1 MEGGP
6 QPAVLIWWCGVP
18 QLERLLEYLSY
29 EVFARVGLIRLR
41 WVEVTMDYRE
51 VAQWAG

>member
-6 QPAVLIWWCGVP
+6 QPAVLSFGGVP
-18 QLERLLEYLSY
+18 QLERLLECLSY

-41 WVEVTMDYRE
+41 WVGVTMDYRE